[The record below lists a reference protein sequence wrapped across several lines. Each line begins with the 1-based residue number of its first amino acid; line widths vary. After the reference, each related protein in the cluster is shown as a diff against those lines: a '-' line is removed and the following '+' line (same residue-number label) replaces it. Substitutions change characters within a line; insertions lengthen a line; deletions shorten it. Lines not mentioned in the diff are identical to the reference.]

1 MSASDPQ
8 AKSEMR
14 FDVSVETG
22 QLQLHKRRLPRCRAL
37 RNGIAEI
44 RAGVRCRA
52 PSDRHAPGAHQQ
64 GKTRELPATPK
75 VVQGDAL
82 IRCSLQGEAGRRSIG
97 REGCQR
103 FSYHLVRL
111 VFFHAIT
118 SALVLSNLD
127 TSTTAFF
134 AAKQRKKFGRFAG
147 NKSVKV
153 VLIPASLLKASPTDA
168 GLSAVGTTDPVR
180 QVALASDVDPTRQY
194 FPSTGRDGRF

>member
-14 FDVSVETG
+14 FDMSVETG

-97 REGCQR
+97 REGCER

-134 AAKQRKKFGRFAG
+134 AAKQRKSSEDLPEI
-147 NKSVKV
+147 N
-153 VLIPASLLKASPTDA
+153 L
-168 GLSAVGTTDPVR
+168 
-180 QVALASDVDPTRQY
+180 
-194 FPSTGRDGRF
+194 